1 MNVPAL
7 PGNSLALVFRP
18 SQREGVDT
26 TSIRSFNGIRARVEV
41 RIASKIETE
50 RVARDRERLR
60 IVSLLTSTSN
70 GRRQRWQA
78 NRGS

>member
-1 MNVPAL
+1 M
-7 PGNSLALVFRP
+7 
-18 SQREGVDT
+18 GVDT
-26 TSIRSFNGIRARVEV
+26 TSIRSFNGIGARVEV

-60 IVSLLTSTSN
+60 IVSLLTSTPN